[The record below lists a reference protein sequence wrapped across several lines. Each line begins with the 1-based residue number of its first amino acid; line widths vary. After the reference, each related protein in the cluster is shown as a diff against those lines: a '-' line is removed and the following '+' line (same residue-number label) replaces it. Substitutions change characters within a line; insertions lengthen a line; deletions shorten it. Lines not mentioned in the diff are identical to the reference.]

1 MISETEDSPQRHR
14 NEDIKETSHYLRGT
28 ILEGL
33 ADTSTG
39 SISEQDSQLT
49 KFHGIYLQDDRD
61 LRKERRKAK
70 LEKAFSFMIR
80 IRVPGGVCTPKQ
92 WLQMEALA
100 DKYANAAL
108 KITTRQA
115 YQFHGVLK
123 GELKQTIK
131 EINEALLDTIAAC
144 GDVNRNVMCSANPEQ
159 SGVHEEVHKTAC
171 AISDHL
177 TPKTK
182 AYHEIWLDDQCVGG
196 GEPEE
201 EPIYGKTYLPRKFK
215 IGIAVPPLN
224 DVDVFSQDLGF
235 IAIVKENKLIGFNV
249 TVGGGMGM
257 DHNRP
262 ATFPRLGDVLGFITP
277 SQVIAV
283 AEGVVTAQR
292 DYGDRTNRKHARL
305 KYTIEDKGIEWFR
318 EQVEERSGI
327 TFQPPQNF
335 KFISSTDRYGWTKGI
350 DGKWHFTLFIL
361 SGRIKDSD
369 VVKIKTGLKAIA
381 EVHKGDFRLTS
392 NQNLIIGKIDET
404 DRPQIEALLKKHQL
418 LDHHDQTGLR
428 LNAMSCVALPT
439 CGLALAESERILPE
453 IVTFLEKTIKAAGLE
468 KDTISIRITGCP
480 NGCAR
485 PYLAEIGLVGR
496 SPGKYNIYLGG
507 KHNGTRLNKKYKDS
521 IKTEDMLQEL
531 STIIE
536 RYAKERKEGEE
547 FGDFVIRLGYVKA
560 TLAGRN
566 FHDE

>member
-1 MISETEDSPQRHR
+1 MISESEAAPQLHR
-14 NEDIKETSHYLRGT
+14 NEEIKETSDFLRGT

-39 SISEQDSQLT
+39 SISENDSQLT

-100 DKYANAAL
+100 DKYANGAL

-115 YQFHGVLK
+115 YQLHGVLK
-123 GELKQTIK
+123 GNLKQTIK
-131 EINEALLDTIAAC
+131 EINDALLDTIAAC
-144 GDVNRNVMCSANPEQ
+144 GDVNRNVMCSPNPEQ
-159 SGVHEEVHKTAC
+159 SQAHQEIHEIAC
-171 AISDHL
+171 AISAHL

-182 AYHEIWLDDQCVGG
+182 AYHEIWLDGQCVGG

-215 IGIAVPPLN
+215 VGVTVPPLN

-235 IAIVKENKLIGFNV
+235 IAIVQDGQLIGFNV

-262 ATFPRLGDVLGFITP
+262 ATFPRLGDVIGFITP
-277 SQVIAV
+277 DQVIPV
-283 AEGVVTAQR
+283 AEAVVTTQR

-305 KYTIEDKGIEWFR
+305 KYTIEDRGVDWFR
-318 EQVEERSGI
+318 KQVEKRSGI
-327 TFQPPQNF
+327 TLQPAHDF
-335 KFISSTDRYGWTKGI
+335 KFIASTDRYGWTKGI

-361 SGRIKDSD
+361 SGRIKDAET
-369 VVKIKTGLKAIA
+369 VKMKSGLKAIA
-381 EVHKGDFRLTS
+381 AVHKGDFRLTP
-392 NQNLIIGKIDET
+392 NQNLIIGKIDEA
-404 DRPQIEALLKKHQL
+404 DRPEIEALLTEYGL
-418 LDHHDQTGLR
+418 LDQNDQTGLR

-439 CGLALAESERILPE
+439 CGLALAESERLLPE
-453 IVTFLEKTIKAAGLE
+453 IVDTLEGTIKTVGLE

-485 PYLAEIGLVGR
+485 PYLAEIGIVGR
-496 SPGKYNIYLGG
+496 SPGKYNLYLGG
-507 KHNGTRLNKKYKDS
+507 KHDGTRLNKKYKDS
-521 IKTEDMLQEL
+521 IATEDMLQEL
-531 STIIE
+531 SVIIE
-536 RYAKERKEGEE
+536 RYAKEREEGEA
-547 FGDFVIRLGYVKA
+547 FSDFVVRTDYVKA
-560 TLAGRN
+560 TLAGRE
-566 FHDE
+566 FHD